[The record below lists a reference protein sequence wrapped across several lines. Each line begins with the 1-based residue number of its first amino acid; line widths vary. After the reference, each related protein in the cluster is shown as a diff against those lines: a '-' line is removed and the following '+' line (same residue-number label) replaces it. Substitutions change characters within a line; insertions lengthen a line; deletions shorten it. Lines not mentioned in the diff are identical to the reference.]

1 MDDSRPPADDM
12 FPAQQPTLETGRLRL
27 RPFGL
32 ADAVDVQRLAG
43 TRAVAETTLTIP
55 HPYPDG
61 AAATWIAGHRE
72 GWAAG
77 QHVVY
82 AVTSASDGELIGAV
96 GLAVKPAHASAE
108 LGYWIAEQR
117 WGRGYATEAA
127 GALCAYAFATLG
139 MHRIQARHL
148 PRNPA
153 SGRVMQKLA
162 MQHEG
167 VMRGA
172 VRKWGRFE
180 DLALHAV
187 LAPDWHAAPPAPV
200 PRVV

>member
-1 MDDSRPPADDM
+1 M
-12 FPAQQPTLETGRLRL
+12 FPEHQPTLATARLRL
-27 RPFGL
+27 RPFRL
-32 ADAVDVQRLAG
+32 ADAGDVQRLAG
-43 TRAVAETTLTIP
+43 TRAVADTTLTVP
-55 HPYPDG
+55 HPYPDD
-61 AAATWIAGHRE
+61 AAATWIGAHGE

-82 AVTSASDGELIGAV
+82 AVTDASDGGLIGAV

-127 GALCAYAFATLG
+127 GALCAYAFASLG
-139 MHRIQARHL
+139 MHRIQARHFL
-148 PRNPA
+148 RNPA

-172 VRKWGRFE
+172 VRKWGQFE
-180 DLALHAV
+180 DIALYAV
-187 LAPDWHAAPPAPV
+187 LAPDWHAAPPAPM